1 MKMQN
6 ANANKIRADKVLDAF
21 GLLCPIPVLKTA
33 QMVKTLQPG
42 TVLEVIS
49 SDTAIETDLRNWCKS
64 HRHQY
69 LGCRRQGRAYHVF
82 LKV

>member
-6 ANANKIRADKVLDAF
+6 QNAENICSDKVLDTY
-21 GLLCPIPVLKTA
+21 GLLCPIPIVKTA
-33 QMVKTLQPG
+33 QMVKTLPPG

-49 SDTAIETDLRNWCKS
+49 SDAAIEADLRNWCKS

-69 LGCRRQGRAYHVF
+69 LGCRRHGRAFHVF
-82 LKV
+82 LRV